1 MASMEPLVAKR
12 NLTVDFAPEFVK
24 MAIRPDRPRA
34 GHNATLVCETVRYI
48 YIIFFLSPDFVV
60 FLKFYILC

>member
-34 GHNATLVCETVRYI
+34 GHNATLVCETVRYSFFSLLI
-48 YIIFFLSPDFVV
+48 LLFFSNFIFYV
-60 FLKFYILC
+60 K

>member
-34 GHNATLVCETVRYI
+34 GHNATLVCETVRF
-48 YIIFFLSPDFVV
+48 FFLS
-60 FLKFYILC
+60 

>member
-34 GHNATLVCETVRYI
+34 GHNATLVCETVR
-48 YIIFFLSPDFVV
+48 FFFSLLILLFFSNFT
-60 FLKFYILC
+60 FYVK

>member
-34 GHNATLVCETVRYI
+34 GHNATLVCETVRYF
-48 YIIFFLSPDFVV
+48 FFL
-60 FLKFYILC
+60 L

>member
-34 GHNATLVCETVRYI
+34 GHNATLVCETVRY
-48 YIIFFLSPDFVV
+48 FFSLSSDFVV
-60 FLKFYILC
+60 SSNFTFYVK

>member
-34 GHNATLVCETVRYI
+34 GHNATLVCETVRY
-48 YIIFFLSPDFVV
+48 FFSLLTCCFSQ
-60 FLKFYILC
+60 ILHFMLNK

>member
-34 GHNATLVCETVRYI
+34 GHNATLVCETVRY
-48 YIIFFLSPDFVV
+48 FFFSPGFVV